1 MAMSRFVD
9 PSAIDRKYLVI
20 LMLLSWHLFLVKH
33 LLEYNF
39 VHSGLQE
46 VANEESQADE
56 KLGKGVVVIMV
67 TFLEET

>member
-1 MAMSRFVD
+1 MAVSRFVD
-9 PSAIDRKYLVI
+9 PSVIDTKYLVI

-33 LLEYNF
+33 LLENDF

-56 KLGKGVVVIMV
+56 KLSKGVVVIMV